1 MNVTRNIFPKRDNAN
16 QVSPQ
21 FATPVIEQVG
31 ADFYSSTFTAGTD
44 FTVSAGAA
52 GATLKIQLPVAPILG
67 NFGRTGS
74 KGNSSLVIAG
84 LLATTLATEVAFV
97 ADTNNQGGSVTG
109 LSNGEYMVDYEAGI
123 IYGKRADAAVAGTI
137 AYNFWARRKVQDLQ
151 APGYEDG
158 TNNVAAVVHKPL
170 ANDDYT
176 WTKDFST
183 ALEKS
188 RVVSAVPATVK
199 NVYVRIDSSYAT
211 DDLWIHVGNNAS
223 LPADGAIAT
232 HLCTP
237 VKIQHVTGTDSERV
251 IEFGDEGRFASTGLT
266 IWVSTTEFDKTLIGS
281 SKCVFD
287 VEFIA

>member
-1 MNVTRNIFPKRDNAN
+1 MSEIIKFRG
-16 QVSPQ
+16 
-21 FATPVIEQVG
+21 ATSASNPTGVRE
-31 ADFYSSTFTAGTD
+31 
-44 FTVSAGAA
+44 VSATDPLPITD
-52 GATLKIQLPVAPILG
+52 ATAPL
-67 NFGRTGS
+67 
-74 KGNSSLVIAG
+74 
-84 LLATTLATEVAFV
+84 
-97 ADTNNQGGSVTG
+97 
-109 LSNGEYMVDYEAGI
+109 
-123 IYGKRADAAVAGTI
+123 
-137 AYNFWARRKVQDLQ
+137 
-151 APGYEDG
+151 YEDG
-158 TNNVAAVVHKPL
+158 TNEVAAVVHKPL

-211 DDLWIHVGNNAS
+211 DDLWLHVGNNAS

-237 VKIQHVTGTDSERV
+237 IKIQHVTGTDSERV